1 MAVAAVAIGS
11 SAAGS
16 YIAGSAVLGLTGFT
30 AFVAAGAISF
40 AISYAANEILGL
52 TPSQP
57 DFADE
62 ASGIL
67 QNLAS
72 PTAAIP
78 IVYGFRR
85 VGAIRVF
92 AESNGDDNEY
102 LHLVMVASEGEIL
115 SIENIYLNDVLI
127 TDEKFDGY
135 VDYYSKTGADD
146 QPAIIELV
154 NRVDGWTTDHRL
166 RGTAYSYIRLKY
178 DQEVFASGLPQITFD
193 VKGVKVH
200 DPRDSITKWSDNP
213 ALCIRDYL
221 TNTRYGRGI
230 PESVIDDASFIAAA
244 NYCDENVTKGGASA
258 TRYTCNGVVD
268 TNKTSL
274 EIIRELLTS
283 CRGFLVFSG
292 GKYRLVL
299 DKPET
304 GSFTFNE
311 DNIVGQ
317 WQINLGSKQTSYN
330 RIRAEFFNPERSW
343 QGDIAVVD
351 SEVLRA
357 QDNNLMLEREITLPY
372 TTDAA
377 TATQIATMALN
388 QSRQQITCSFNAT
401 ITGLRAEIGDVVY
414 VTHSTPAWTNKAFRI
429 MAMTITSTDEVSV
442 ALLEYDDQVYDFGT
456 IEEVDATPNTNLPSM
471 FTVVAPSTP
480 TVTEEIYVTRN
491 SAGVKARAIVSWSP
505 SADVFVKQYELQY
518 KTEADANYRSV
529 GLTSETR
536 FDINDISPNR
546 YYFRVKAI
554 NTAGY
559 ASEWR
564 TTPVT
569 EIFGLLGKPAAL
581 TNVQLNS
588 ISSLALLSWDQSAD
602 LDVRLGG
609 RIEVRHSTATSGASW
624 GTSVSLGTA
633 LAGTATVAVLPL
645 LSGTYL
651 VRAVDSSGVKSDV
664 SAIVTTAGTALTYGS
679 VGTANE
685 HTTFTGS
692 KTNVEVDGIVLQLTD
707 TDSEGTYYFANEIDA
722 GSVKRQKLTR
732 VVQSTVLLP
741 TDLIDSRTELID
753 SWDDFDGT
761 DSSAGDCKLYVRHTD
776 DDPSGSPSWSDW
788 ELLTVNE
795 YNHRA
800 FQFKAVLS
808 VDDPAYNIRI
818 STLSAA
824 SEEIV

>member
-1 MAVAAVAIGS
+1 MAVAAVAIGG
-11 SAAGS
+11 SAAGA
-16 YIAGSAVLGLTGFT
+16 YVAGSAVLGLTGVAYFAT
-30 AFVAAGAISF
+30 ATAISF
-40 AISYAANEILGL
+40 AVSYAANEILGL
-52 TPSQP
+52 TPDAP
-57 DFADE
+57 KFDE
-62 ASGIL
+62 QASGIL

-72 PTAAIP
+72 PVAAIP
-78 IVYGFRR
+78 IVYGYRR
-85 VGAIRVF
+85 VGGIRVF
-92 AESNGDDNEY
+92 AESNGDNNEY
-102 LHLVMVASEGEIL
+102 LHLVMVASEGEIN
-115 SIENIYLNDVLI
+115 SFENIYFNDVLS
-127 TDEKFDGY
+127 TDEKFT
-135 VDYYSKTGADD
+135 DYIDIHTELGAAD
-146 QPAIIELV
+146 QPAITELV
-154 NRVDGWTTDHRL
+154 DRVDAWTTEHRL
-166 RGTAYSYIRLKY
+166 RGTAYAYIRLKY

-193 VKGVKVH
+193 LKGVKVH
-200 DPRDSITKWSDNP
+200 DPRTGSTAWSDNP

-230 PESVIDDASFIAAA
+230 PSSMIDDASFIAAA
-244 NYCDENVTKGGASA
+244 NYCDESVTKGGESS

-274 EIIRELLTS
+274 DIIRELLTS

-304 GSFTFNE
+304 PSFTFNE

-317 WQINLGSKQTSYN
+317 WQINLGSKQTTYN
-330 RIRAEFFNPERSW
+330 RIRAQYFNPERSW
-343 QGDIAVVD
+343 QGDIAVID
-351 SEVLRA
+351 SEILRT
-357 QDNNLMLEREITLPY
+357 QDSNLMLEREITLPY

-388 QSRQQITCSFNAT
+388 QSRQQVTCSFNAT
-401 ITGLRAEIGDVVY
+401 IEGLRAEIGDVVY
-414 VTHSTPAWTNKAFRI
+414 VTHSTPAWSNKAFRI
-429 MAMTITSTDEVSV
+429 MSMVISNTTEVSV
-442 ALLEYDDQVYDFGT
+442 SLLEYDDTVYDFGT
-456 IEEVDATPNTNLPSM
+456 IPTVDATPNTNLPSM

-491 SAGVKARAIVSWSP
+491 SAGVKARAIISWSP
-505 SADVFVKQYELQY
+505 SADAFVKQYELQY
-518 KTEADANYRSV
+518 KKESEANYRSV

-536 FDINDISPNR
+536 FDLNDIQPDR
-546 YYFRVKAI
+546 YYFRVKAL
-554 NTAGY
+554 NSAGY

-564 TTPVT
+564 TTPVV
-569 EIFGLLGKPAAL
+569 EIFGLLGKPNAL

-588 ISSLALLSWDQSAD
+588 ISSLALLSWDQSTD

-609 RIEVRHSTATSGASW
+609 RIEVRHSTATTGASW
-624 GTSVSLGTA
+624 GSSTSLGVA
-633 LAGTATVAVLPL
+633 LAGTATVAILPL

-664 SAIVTTAGTALTYGS
+664 STIVTTAGTALTYSS
-679 VGTANE
+679 VASVSEHSSFSGT
-685 HTTFTGS
+685 
-692 KTNVEVDGIVLQLTD
+692 KTNVEVDGSVLQLTD
-707 TDSEGTYYFANEIDA
+707 TDSEGTYYFANSIDA

-732 VVQSTVLLP
+732 IVESIVLLP
-741 TDLIDSRTELID
+741 TDLIDSRTALID

-761 DSSAGDCKLYVRHTD
+761 DSSAGDCKMYVRHTD
-776 DDPSGSPSWSDW
+776 DDPSGSPSWSAW